1 MGIFADIRKAIQR
14 RSIQGSTDTPV
25 MSGSAGI
32 RGGMD
37 YVNSAELAMRI
48 AAAYRCIDI
57 LSKGIAQ
64 LPLEVKRNRG
74 GYFKADASDP
84 LNYLLSVRPNP
95 RHTAF
100 ELMRNAVIQAVTR
113 GNAYIYPEFGP
124 DGWER
129 LVLLSPGSCSY
140 IAMEDR
146 YVVSDM
152 INRISGVFSP
162 DDIIHIR
169 NISLDGGYTGVST
182 ISYAARVLAISA
194 NADADNIE
202 TFRSGG
208 LVRGFVSGSS
218 GAVGFGAVQDTQLD
232 SVADKIEKQLGSGKN
247 IFSLPGEMK
256 FSQISLSPAD
266 IELLSTKQF
275 NVLEICR
282 FFGVP
287 PDKVFAQQ
295 STNYKASEMSQV
307 AFLTDTLQPY
317 LRQIELEFQTKLIPR
332 DLYGEYRIDF
342 NIDSLM
348 QTDLTTQAAYMEKTI
363 STGARTVN
371 YWRMRMGEE
380 PVEGGDEPMLS
391 ANLVPLHSEKLW
403 GGSVQTNT
411 QTEET
416 GGKGLQGQEVPPM
429 DKEE

>member
-1 MGIFADIRKAIQR
+1 MGIFSRIRQTFGQR
-14 RSIQGSTDTPV
+14 NASVPKGSTPG
-25 MSGSAGI
+25 SGINTTS
-32 RGGMD
+32 RGGIE
-37 YVNSAELAMRI
+37 YVGSAELAMRI

-64 LPLEVKRNRG
+64 LPLEVKRNMG
-74 GYFKADASDP
+74 GYFSTDASDP

-95 RHTAF
+95 VHTAF
-100 ELMRNAVIQAVTR
+100 ELMRNAVIQTVAR
-113 GNAYIYPEFGP
+113 GNAYIFPIFG
-124 DGWER
+124 DEGWES

-140 IAMEDR
+140 IPSERR
-146 YVVSDM
+146 YIVNDSL
-152 INRISGVFSP
+152 NRISGVFEP
-162 DDIIHIR
+162 DEVIHLR
-169 NISLDGGYTGVST
+169 NTSLDGGYTGIST

-208 LVRGFVSGSS
+208 LVRGFVSGNS
-218 GAVGFGAVQDTQLD
+218 GTVGFGTVQDTQLD
-232 SVADKIEKQLGSGKN
+232 SVAENIEKQLGSGKN

-363 STGARTVN
+363 ATGARTVN
-371 YWRMRMGEE
+371 YWRRRFGQA
-380 PVEGGDEPMLS
+380 PVEGGDEAMVS
-391 ANLVPLHSEKLW
+391 ANLVPLRSAKLW
-403 GGSVQTNT
+403 G
-411 QTEET
+411 ET
-416 GGKGLQGQEVPPM
+416 VENGKKAYQNQNI
-429 DKEE
+429 